1 MLLRKAENIICGIYC
16 IENLINHKKY
26 IGQTVNIYSRWSS
39 HKRELNNGTHN
50 NDYLQHSWNKYGEK
64 SFSFYILEECDCEL
78 LNDKERYYIDL
89 YNTTNACFGYNLKTG
104 GQDYNYMSDYLR
116 KKISDGNKKYYS
128 EDINAREQRST
139 AAYKQWS
146 NPDIKAKILGENNGM
161 YGKTHTDAAK
171 KKMSEA
177 AKGRISYHR
186 NWEPVFCCEL
196 NKSYKCAVDAC
207 LDLGI
212 KKDYAGQI
220 LQVCRGLGG
229 RKTVGG
235 YHWRFVEEDN
245 I

>member
-1 MLLRKAENIICGIYC
+1 MRSQANIICGIYC

-26 IGQTVNIYSRWSS
+26 IGQAKSIYDRWSK
-39 HKRELNNGTHN
+39 HKCALRKGKHD
-50 NDYLQHSWNKYGEK
+50 NDHLQKSWNKYGEK
-64 SFSFYILEECDCEL
+64 NFSFYIVEKCSEEEL
-78 LNDKERYYIDL
+78 DEKEIFYINSLNLLDGD
-89 YNTTNACFGYNLKTG
+89 FGYNEKEGGYNGKVSDNANIRRKESLKRYY
-104 GQDYNYMSDYLR
+104 DNPCVKEEKS
-116 KKISDGNKKYYS
+116 KI
-128 EDINAREQRST
+128 
-139 AAYKQWS
+139 AYQQWS

-171 KKMSEA
+171 KKISEA
-177 AKGRISYHR
+177 AKGKISHHR

-207 LDLGI
+207 LDLEI